1 MAIHGQRLKGSTNNI
16 AYAQNSPVFLQVNGV
31 SGAIQTSVANGFY
44 PYTAWTQ
51 FTQEATLQQFQ
62 TNDNFGSGWEIE
74 GVAGETIG
82 GGEVVYRSSNTRWK
96 KAIADGAT
104 LAEGINM
111 IGLCIQGGS
120 NNGTIKILLQGFASI
135 SSNNFNQ
142 QTANANRYN
151 GLPIYLDATT
161 YGYMTDVAPSGT
173 GEVVRTMGY
182 LWSNPYST
190 SRPASG
196 SPVIYFNPDRTWIV
210 V

>member
-31 SGAIQTSVANGFY
+31 SGAIRESVANGLY

-142 QTANANRYN
+142 QTANANRVN
-151 GLPIYLDATT
+151 GLPVYLDATT
-161 YGYMTDVAPSGT
+161 YGYMTDVAPSGS

-196 SPVIYFNPDRTWIV
+196 SPVFYFNPDRTWIV

>member
-1 MAIHGQRLKGSTNNI
+1 MAIHGQRLIGSPNNKV
-16 AYAQNSPVFLQVNGV
+16 YAENSPVFLQVNGV
-31 SGAIQTSVANGFY
+31 SGAIRESVANGLY

-51 FTQEATLQQFQ
+51 FTQQATLQQFQ
-62 TNDNFGSGWEIE
+62 NSDSFGSGWEIE

-82 GGEVVYRSSNTRWK
+82 GGEVVFRSSNTRWK
-96 KAIADGAT
+96 KAIADGTT

-111 IGLCIQGGS
+111 IGLCIQGG
-120 NNGTIKILLQGFASI
+120 NNNDSIKILLQGFASI

-142 QTANANRYN
+142 QIANVDRYN
-151 GLPIYLDATT
+151 GLPIYLDAAT

-190 SRPASG
+190 SKPASG

>member
-1 MAIHGQRLKGSTNNI
+1 MAIHGQRLRGSTNNKVSSI
-16 AYAQNSPVFLQVNGV
+16 YSPVFLQVNGV
-31 SGAIQTSVANGFY
+31 SSNIQFAVENYKY

-51 FTQEATLQQFQ
+51 FTSQETLRQFQ
-62 TNDNFGSGWEIE
+62 NSDNFGSGWEIE

-111 IGLCIQGGS
+111 IGLCIVGG
-120 NNGTIKILLQGFASI
+120 NNNDTIKILLQGFASI
-135 SSNNFNQ
+135 SGNNFNQ

-151 GLPIYLDATT
+151 GLPIYLDTVT

>member
-1 MAIHGQRLKGSTNNI
+1 MAIHGQRLRGSTNNKV
-16 AYAQNSPVFLQVNGV
+16 YSNYSPVFLQVNGV
-31 SGAIQTSVANGFY
+31 SFNIQYFVENQYY

-51 FTQEATLQQFQ
+51 FTSEATLQLFQ
-62 TNDNFGSGWEIE
+62 NSDNFGSGWEIE

-82 GGEVVYRSSNTRWK
+82 SGEVVYRSSNTRWK

-111 IGLCIQGGS
+111 IGFCIVGG
-120 NNGTIKILLQGFASI
+120 NNNDTIKILLQGFASI

-151 GLPIYLDATT
+151 GLPVYLDAVT

-196 SPVIYFNPDRTWIV
+196 SPVIYFNPDRTWV
-210 V
+210 VV